1 MVLVLVKL
9 FWERTVAHLTT
20 LALLVCFTAAVAVD
34 LTVKLAVEGVAV
46 YMVAEVV
53 VLDQA
58 HLFPLLVVCP
68 YLVVVAALV
77 QAPEP
82 RIVQV

>member
-1 MVLVLVKL
+1 
-9 FWERTVAHLTT
+9 
-20 LALLVCFTAAVAVD
+20 VCFTVVAVVD
-34 LTVKLAVEGVAV
+34 LTLKLAGEEAAACMAVA
-46 YMVAEVV
+46 VV